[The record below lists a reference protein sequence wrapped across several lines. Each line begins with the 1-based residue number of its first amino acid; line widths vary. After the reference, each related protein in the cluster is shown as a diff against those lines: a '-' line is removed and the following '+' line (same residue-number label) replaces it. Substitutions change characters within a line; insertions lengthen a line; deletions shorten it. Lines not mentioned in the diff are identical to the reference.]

1 VRASPDADLASLGR
15 QPVTAPAAAA
25 ETAAAPEPAAPTD
38 AIGDPLVS
46 RALVLGW
53 QMARLH
59 RTAVRMGTTG
69 VSSEGKLPGLSRLSG
84 GQRTEIGIAEV
95 HAGLHLLAPR
105 FVAAGLPTPS
115 ADAVNEAFHGPSS
128 DELKKEVY
136 CLHICIL
143 GRLSAADATLGKAYG
158 LGRALS
164 DTCAVETRAEAIE
177 EFADGRAMQLREWL
191 QDLESALPPHSARAV
206 HLSMGRWVAWAD
218 ASAGPPAA
226 GDAAKQQD
234 DATQRAL
241 ERQGRLWLALL
252 SAQKS
257 GTDMLEVSNYIA
269 AADRLVT
276 HAKSIVASLLKRYGG
291 SVAGAVVVFLV
302 GVVIALASDE
312 GGHVVAGIGVA
323 AAALGVTWKGI
334 GSQLG
339 GLADDLRRPLWGA
352 ELDEAIAE
360 AIDEVP
366 QPVG

>member
-1 VRASPDADLASLGR
+1 
-15 QPVTAPAAAA
+15 VTTPAATA
-25 ETAAAPEPAAPTD
+25 EIQAVAAPEPAAPAD
-38 AIGDPLVS
+38 ADGDPLVS

-95 HAGLHLLAPR
+95 HAGLHLLGPR
-105 FVAAGLPTPS
+105 FEAAGLPTPS
-115 ADAVNEAFHGPSS
+115 ADDVNEAFHGTSS
-128 DELKKEVY
+128 DALKEAVY

-143 GRLSAADATLGKAYG
+143 GRLAAADARLGKAYG

-206 HLSMGRWVAWAD
+206 HLSMDRWVAWAD
-218 ASAGPPAA
+218 MAAASPAPAA
-226 GDAAKQQD
+226 ATTDED
-234 DATQRAL
+234 DDIQRAL

-257 GTDMLEVSNYIA
+257 GTDMLEVRNYID

-276 HAKSIVASLLKRYGG
+276 HAKTIIAGLLKRYRG
-291 SVAGAVVVFLV
+291 SVAGAVAVFLV

-366 QPVG
+366 EPVG